1 MKRKEFLSFLKRNK
15 GKNIEIEM
23 KSNTKN
29 SKKTT
34 IEKMEYEV
42 RNDIIFMKNEIN
54 SELVEINLNTIR
66 KVEEVS
72 SSIIVHVDD
81 SEESQIKISA
91 I

>member
-1 MKRKEFLSFLKRNK
+1 MKRKEFLDFFKRNK

-23 KSNTKN
+23 RSNTKN
-29 SKKTT
+29 SKKTI

-42 RNDIIFMKNEIN
+42 RNDIIFIKNEIN

-66 KVEEVS
+66 EVEEVS
-72 SSIIVHVDD
+72 SSIIVHVDNR
-81 SEESQIKISA
+81 EESQIKISA

>member
-1 MKRKEFLSFLKRNK
+1 MKRKEFLDFFKRNK

-23 KSNTKN
+23 RSNTKN
-29 SKKTT
+29 SKKTI

-42 RNDIIFMKNEIN
+42 RNDIIFIKNEIN

-66 KVEEVS
+66 EVEEVS
-72 SSIIVHVDD
+72 SSIIMHVDNR
-81 SEESQIKISA
+81 EESQIKISA

>member
-1 MKRKEFLSFLKRNK
+1 MKRKEFLDFFKRNK

-23 KSNTKN
+23 RSSTKN
-29 SKKTT
+29 SKKTI

-42 RNDIIFMKNEIN
+42 RNDIIFIKNEIN

-66 KVEEVS
+66 EVEEVS
-72 SSIIVHVDD
+72 SSIIVHVDNR
-81 SEESQIKISA
+81 EESQIKISA